1 MAETK
6 IKKIICTYTSE
17 PVWITHFERYL
28 HYHISEINYHSFY
41 SYFCI
46 FIYRLLQKSFPQRSV
61 GKESPY
67 NVGDLGLIPGS
78 GRSPGEGNDNR
89 LKYYCLENLMD
100 MGAGQTTIHGVTRV
114 GQLSSFQ
121 MFKVVSKKAEE
132 PEIKLPISAGSWK
145 KQ

>member
-1 MAETK
+1 M
-6 IKKIICTYTSE
+6 
-17 PVWITHFERYL
+17 
-28 HYHISEINYHSFY
+28 
-41 SYFCI
+41 
-46 FIYRLLQKSFPQRSV
+46 
-61 GKESPY
+61 
-67 NVGDLGLIPGS
+67 IPGS